1 MAQHGGLLPQSINGK
16 LGSGKTR
23 LGPYA
28 KGVLHSLGICFIAL
42 FLLRA
47 FGISWATHSSGS
59 PAADAVARRGLQDAP
74 AVEPVL
80 VSYSYYEKDQIQ
92 KSNMEFFMA
101 VGMGLFSQL
110 PAPAATEFVIV
121 ISGGKCTPCKAIM
134 PMLKAVPDS
143 ALLPTISAAWTK
155 VSGVVIHA
163 CSAHEVDWLVHP
175 MALSDWVMLRLHAEM
190 AMPSC
195 LAVMRRREDAHAA
208 SACAELAA
216 PPPERHGS

>member
-28 KGVLHSLGICFIAL
+28 KGVLHSLGICFIGL

-59 PAADAVARRGLQDAP
+59 PAAESDAVARRGLQDAS

-110 PAPAATEFVIV
+110 PAPAATDFVIV

-155 VSGVVIHA
+155 VSGVVIPA
-163 CSAHEVDWLVHP
+163 CSAHEVTWLVHP
-175 MALSDWVMLRLHAEM
+175 MALSDWAMLRLHAQM

-195 LAVMRRREDAHAA
+195 HAEDAHAA
-208 SACAELAA
+208 SACAELSA
-216 PPPERHGS
+216 PPPECHGS